1 MPPNKHF
8 APSPTPTASPS
19 IGAVTGESEWEPL
32 SSGPIDFAE
41 QSHGR
46 VGGRDDSLVLP
57 HEVDVDEGSEDGGA
71 GRQDESHVLLNESEL
86 DEGMEDDTRRLDRTL
101 DVKDGH
107 RLSAIKYILAT
118 YMHYRQLEKATTD
131 SEIEIVVSRLI
142 REWQSVGGWL
152 LAIAAV
158 DVTFFGFAPQSQQ
171 KLFDIEGSTIGAVST
186 SATTAALGIFYDA

>member
-32 SSGPIDFAE
+32 SSDPIDFAE

-57 HEVDVDEGSEDGGA
+57 HEIDVDEGSEDGGA

-107 RLSAIKYILAT
+107 RLSAISPSLLPQFEIAPT
-118 YMHYRQLEKATTD
+118 VQLHHH
-131 SEIEIVVSRLI
+131 SQNISSR
-142 REWQSVGGWL
+142 R
-152 LAIAAV
+152 
-158 DVTFFGFAPQSQQ
+158 TC
-171 KLFDIEGSTIGAVST
+171 TIGSLRRQQQT
-186 SATTAALGIFYDA
+186 PR